1 MPFKGGRTD
10 GKTVRRTRG
19 GNISPYYFTVNSSAK
34 RSVSIHA
41 LAHSRRE
48 GGKGEEIRKNER
60 SIDIYFGKGAAGKKQ
75 PLRAQSFNA
84 LGNGKR
90 TASLRKWPFLT
101 AADRQTGPALCLGH
115 DRGMTSALIDIF
127 VNRVKKSM

>member
-60 SIDIYFGKGAAGKKQ
+60 SIDIYFGKGAAGKKAAAACAVIQ
-75 PLRAQSFNA
+75 CVRKREKNGFIAKMA
-84 LGNGKR
+84 LFDGGGQTDR
-90 TASLRKWPFLT
+90 TGIMP
-101 AADRQTGPALCLGH
+101 GP
-115 DRGMTSALIDIF
+115 
-127 VNRVKKSM
+127 